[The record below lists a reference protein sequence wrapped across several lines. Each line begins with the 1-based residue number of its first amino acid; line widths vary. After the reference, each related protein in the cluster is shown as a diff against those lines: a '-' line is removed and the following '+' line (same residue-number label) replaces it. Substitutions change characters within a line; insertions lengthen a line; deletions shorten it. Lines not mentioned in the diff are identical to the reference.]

1 MTQERDEGPVDW
13 SDLEVQVAV
22 AKIGKYATS
31 ESGDTVETVERPH
44 GGLSVVV
51 ADGQRSGRSAK
62 AISNLVVR
70 KALTLLAEGVRDGAA
85 ARAAH
90 DYLRAYR
97 SGQVMAT
104 LNIISVDLT
113 TGSLVISRNSPC
125 PAILLKEGRVHLLDA
140 PSEAVGIHPRTRPVI
155 TEVPLEPGLGAVVFT
170 DGIAHAG
177 PPSGEVWDVA
187 AFIQERLEAGTA
199 TARALADATRAA
211 NGAQVAL
218 STDLTRQRY
227 SKNGLVPPPV
237 AGSTWSSGDLN

>member
-1 MTQERDEGPVDW
+1 MDW
-13 SDLEVQVAV
+13 SGLEAQVAV
-22 AKIGKYATS
+22 AKVGKYATS
-31 ESGDTVETVERPH
+31 ESGDTVETVERPN

-62 AISNLVVR
+62 AISNVVVR

-90 DYLRAYR
+90 DYLRTYR
-97 SGQVMAT
+97 SGQVSAT

-113 TGSLVISRNSPC
+113 TGSLLVSRNSPC

-155 TEVPLEPGLGAVVFT
+155 TEVSLEPGLGAVVFT

-177 PPSGEVWDVA
+177 HPTGGTWDVA
-187 AFIQERLEAGTA
+187 AFVQQLLEAGTD
-199 TARALADATRAA
+199 TARALADTLLEEGLRLDQ
-211 NGAQVAL
+211 GRPRDDMTVAVVWVL
-218 STDLTRQRY
+218 PSR
-227 SKNGLVPPPV
+227 
-237 AGSTWSSGDLN
+237 SGDRVRRLEVRFPLDSH